1 VKFIT
6 IIIAIYGLVPLFGF
20 AQSGSG
26 SLITTDIDQFWQA
39 YDQITATKDST
50 QQYNYI
56 NQLFINK
63 GTPGLKAIMQVR
75 NYTSKSYID
84 AINQYPHFWQSL
96 RPNTYKANEYAADIV
111 KNIAKLKVLYPALK
125 PANIYFTIGAFK
137 TGGTTQDDMVLIG
150 SEISMAD
157 SKTDTREL
165 VKSKPGL
172 AAFIKTNPIK
182 LLVFNNVHEYV
193 HTQQKTTV
201 GDNLLAQCV
210 LEGVAEFM
218 AEKAT
223 GKASTLPAIIFG
235 KQNPGR
241 VKKVFVSQ
249 MFNTSN
255 GYWLYDDTE
264 NEFGLRDMGYYVG
277 YAICSKYYAKAQ
289 NKASAI
295 KQMIELDYNNQTALT
310 NFVNQSGYLTSPVKD
325 YQEAYNNSRPFV
337 TGLSEINGVQLVS
350 TQTTILTINFS
361 APMDKHYRNFELGPL
376 GKDNL
381 LRLKRFISFS
391 EDGKSASFEV
401 ELQPSRHYQ
410 LLVGSGFRNMQG
422 VNLKPYL
429 IDFKT
434 ADR

>member
-1 VKFIT
+1 MNL
-6 IIIAIYGLVPLFGF
+6 AYG
-20 AQSGSG
+20 
-26 SLITTDIDQFWQA
+26 
-39 YDQITATKDST
+39 
-50 QQYNYI
+50 
-56 NQLFINK
+56 
-63 GTPGLKAIMQVR
+63 
-75 NYTSKSYID
+75 
-84 AINQYPHFWQSL
+84 
-96 RPNTYKANEYAADIV
+96 
-111 KNIAKLKVLYPALK
+111 
-125 PANIYFTIGAFK
+125 
-137 TGGTTQDDMVLIG
+137 
-150 SEISMAD
+150 
-157 SKTDTREL
+157 
-165 VKSKPGL
+165 
-172 AAFIKTNPIK
+172 
-182 LLVFNNVHEYV
+182 
-193 HTQQKTTV
+193 
-201 GDNLLAQCV
+201 
-210 LEGVAEFM
+210 
-218 AEKAT
+218 
-223 GKASTLPAIIFG
+223 
-235 KQNPGR
+235 
-241 VKKVFVSQ
+241 
-249 MFNTSN
+249 
-255 GYWLYDDTE
+255 
-264 NEFGLRDMGYYVG
+264 
-277 YAICSKYYAKAQ
+277 ICSKYYAKAQ